1 MKQCDFPM
9 RITLLHMRPLYYEHH
24 GTKACNDADP
34 CATLRAG
41 VRGIYL
47 TAPLDAQAW
56 SEVQTGLLPRLQPH
70 LVGALHRDAMEVFA
84 RAARRPGPAGH
95 SLYDCLQSLCPMG
108 R

>member
-1 MKQCDFPM
+1 MQQCDFPM
-9 RITLLHMRPLYYEHH
+9 RITLLHMRPLHYEHH

-70 LVGALHRDAMEVFA
+70 SVAPLHGDAVEGLT
-84 RAARRPGPAGH
+84 RAERRQWETGH
-95 SLYDCLQSLCPMG
+95 SLHDGLQSLCQMG
-108 R
+108 

>member
-9 RITLLHMRPLYYEHH
+9 RITLLHMRSLYHEHH
-24 GTKACNDADP
+24 STTACNDADP

-84 RAARRPGPAGH
+84 CAARHQRQTGH
-95 SLYDCLQSLCPMG
+95 SLYDGLQSLSAP
-108 R
+108 